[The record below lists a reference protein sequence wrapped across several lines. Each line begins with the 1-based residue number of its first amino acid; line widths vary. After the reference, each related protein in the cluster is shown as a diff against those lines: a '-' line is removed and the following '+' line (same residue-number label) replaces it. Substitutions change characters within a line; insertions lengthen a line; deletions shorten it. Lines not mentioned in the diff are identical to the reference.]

1 MVTPAPSATQTPA
14 APRWREHL
22 QALQGPLP
30 PDLGSRRRG
39 WRRSGPVVSV
49 QPAPTPAVPLFA
61 LTLCP
66 PLSLIPRSH
75 VVLHPMAPPRGHP
88 LSPAAPPCPP
98 APVVRPVD
106 SVRLRLGPGVGVTR
120 CLRPR
125 PPVPRAA
132 QRVQCSADTW
142 ARSSCL
148 GRFLHSLGLRRR
160 KNLEFKWSCLALAPL
175 WGQSLPQ
182 GFPYPYRVP
191 TYIGKVFSLLSNQPQ
206 GKVKVKSL
214 SCVPLFVTP
223 GTVAHQ
229 APQSMEFSR
238 QESWSGLPR
247 GPTSNYARNL

>member
-75 VVLHPMAPPRGHP
+75 VVLRPMAPPRGHP

-148 GRFLHSLGLRRR
+148 GRFLHS
-160 KNLEFKWSCLALAPL
+160 F
-175 WGQSLPQ
+175 
-182 GFPYPYRVP
+182 
-191 TYIGKVFSLLSNQPQ
+191 
-206 GKVKVKSL
+206 
-214 SCVPLFVTP
+214 
-223 GTVAHQ
+223 H
-229 APQSMEFSR
+229 
-238 QESWSGLPR
+238 
-247 GPTSNYARNL
+247 